1 MAKVTLTTMWIK
13 QLKTPSKVI
22 KYRDLKCD
30 GLYLFARPTGNHSF
44 VLVFQNQNKH
54 YQISLGSIQTLSLEK
69 ARELAYQE
77 RGKRDPKLNLYAQ
90 PQTPILFDEFGQS
103 FLLHQARLWKPKT
116 ITWYDSLFQRNLLP
130 AFQGLTLDKITADK
144 VKVWYGT
151 QSHHGA
157 LALLSNIMKKAEA
170 LDYIPAGSNPCK
182 GLRQPRQRLTGY
194 ALTSQELV
202 QLWRALDNG
211 IVNNPTLTRLIRLL
225 VLTGCRCGELCH
237 LKQCDYRMDKLYL
250 PDSKTGTK
258 TIYLSSFARYWLQE
272 QQQESTNEYIF
283 SDELGGIKR
292 GRLTQAWKTLRQSIG
307 LPHIR
312 MHDLRHTYATRAL
325 ENGEHLLNVGKLL
338 GHELPETTLRYAHLA
353 SAPMYHA
360 SECVSQTI
368 AREMRP

>member
-1 MAKVTLTTMWIK
+1 MAKLTQEWIDKYQPKSNPVKCSDPQCRGLFLIFRPSGYHSYLLDFTSQGVRYNLTL
-13 QLKTPSKVI
+13 
-22 KYRDLKCD
+22 
-30 GLYLFARPTGNHSF
+30 GNT
-44 VLVFQNQNKH
+44 
-54 YQISLGSIQTLSLEK
+54 QTLSLAK

-77 RGKRDPKLNLYAQ
+77 RAKRDPKLNLHAQ
-90 PQTPILFDEFGQS
+90 PQKPILFDEFGQS
-103 FLLHQARLWKPKT
+103 FLIHQARVWKPRT

-130 AFQGLTLDKITADK
+130 AFQGLTLDKITTDN

-170 LDYIPAGSNPCK
+170 LGYIPAGSNPCK

-194 ALTSQELV
+194 ALTSQELA

-211 IVNNPTLTRLIRLL
+211 TIHNPTLTRLIRLL
-225 VLTGCRCGELCH
+225 VLTGCRCGELRNV
-237 LKQCDYRMDKLYL
+237 KQCDYRMDKLYF